1 MQSYENHRHNPKLT
15 RVGFL
20 LLLIAIAGFALSFFG
35 IGERRYTMALGL
47 GALVATVFVL
57 LLISRVYITA
67 LQDRIIKLEMGLRA
81 SALLSPEQLDSF
93 RSLEKHQVIALRFAS
108 DAELP
113 GLVERAA
120 RDSMSADAIKRAIKD
135 WRPDLDRT

>member
-1 MQSYENHRHNPKLT
+1 MQSYENHRHNPRLT

-20 LLLIAIAGFALSFFG
+20 LVFVAMVALSLRFFD
-35 IGERRYTMALGL
+35 IGGRSTMALGL
-47 GALVATVFVL
+47 GALVASVLVL

-67 LQDRIIKLEMGLRA
+67 LQDRIIKLEMESRA
-81 SALLSPEQLDSF
+81 SALLSPEQLDRF
-93 RSLEKHQVIALRFAS
+93 RTLSKRQVIALRFAS

-113 GLVERAA
+113 ELSERAA
-120 RDSMSADAIKRAIKD
+120 RDSMSADAIKRAIKN